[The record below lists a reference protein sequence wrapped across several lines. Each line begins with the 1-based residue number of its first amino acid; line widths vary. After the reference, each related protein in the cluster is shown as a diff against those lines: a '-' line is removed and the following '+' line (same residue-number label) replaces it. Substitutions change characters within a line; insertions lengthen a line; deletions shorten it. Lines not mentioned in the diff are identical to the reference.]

1 MQEGARAEIEARIKE
16 IEEAVKIIQEGKAK
30 RIYLSFGRD
39 VMIEVDRDYAL
50 EHLERRLLALK
61 AALK

>member
-1 MQEGARAEIEARIKE
+1 MQDAKTEIETRIRE
-16 IEEAVKIIQEGKAK
+16 LEEAIKIIQEGKAK
-30 RIYLSFGRD
+30 RVYLSFGRD